1 MVDFILNAL
10 VYVLAI
16 YGVIEII
23 KTIFC
28 IMSFDALEKE
38 DVYIIID
45 TDQVAKDKIEAMKQG
60 HNGIIVADWHEF
72 KELVEKM

>member
-1 MVDFILNAL
+1 MIDFVLNAL

-28 IMSFDALEKE
+28 IMNFDTLKKE
-38 DVYIIID
+38 DVYIVID
-45 TDQVAKDKIEAMKQG
+45 TNQIAKEKIEAIRRED
-60 HNGIIVADWHEF
+60 NGIIVADFKEF